1 VSKGKFEQI
10 TGNISSKCC
19 VQTIVQIKPLQLDVS
34 YMFRRLGKQCVA
46 TLVVDIARNLQLLLA
61 LSSMSYDDD
70 ECVSETSFALVLALW
85 APLFANKFIT

>member
-1 VSKGKFEQI
+1 MYRK
-10 TGNISSKCC
+10 
-19 VQTIVQIKPLQLDVS
+19 
-34 YMFRRLGKQCVA
+34 LGKQCVA

-85 APLFANKFIT
+85 APLFC